1 MHQLLFC
8 VCLNISLPAPALSK
22 RRRRRRRRC
31 WWLEMDC
38 CQTNASAEEVNLRA
52 GGWGKNSPDEGYIYA
67 ARMHVSRLYSTCR
80 CLVTKSD
87 FPARFSYH
95 MLFINKCNIRGKSKF
110 RNLVGF
116 PGCQYVLQRKKTTSN
131 ATVGICLA
139 LSFFEKQTLEWEC
152 TDEESSFRNLLSDS
166 EL

>member
-1 MHQLLFC
+1 MHQLLFF

-52 GGWGKNSPDEGYIYA
+52 GGWGKKSPDEGYIYA

-116 PGCQYVLQRKKTTSN
+116 PGCQYVLQRKKN
-131 ATVGICLA
+131 YIKRHCRH
-139 LSFFEKQTLEWEC
+139 LSCVVFFWKANIRMGVYGWEV
-152 TDEESSFRNLLSDS
+152 